1 MQGLLQASRIRRL
14 RCEHTFVPGAP
25 YVELHCHSAYSFLDG
40 ASLPEELVLAAARQG
55 HDALALTDHDGVYG
69 AMEFAHAAA
78 AHGIRA
84 IHGAEVT
91 VRVDPSGVLLPPA
104 DMEPDPATRRH
115 LTLLVKDAR
124 GWENLCRLLTRAHAH
139 TRDHPRRVRT
149 APWVH
154 VADVCELHEGLV
166 CLSGCADHGVE
177 EEPTLKVLRD
187 AFGPEDLY
195 VELQRRYLRGDRERG
210 RRRERLAHRLGL
222 RCVATGDVHAHS
234 KERAL
239 LQDALVAIRRHT
251 TLDASEPARR
261 GNHSHV
267 LATPRA
273 MVARLEDHPEAVAE
287 TVRLAERLRFDL
299 TQDLGYHYPGAEDA
313 EAGRR
318 LAAVCDAAF
327 QERFPHGHRHRRK
340 ARERLDEELALIGR
354 LDLPGFFVLHH
365 EILELAREVAFE
377 VRGRDG
383 SSPRAV
389 LPPGR
394 GRGSSVSSVVCY
406 LTGLSHVDPIE
417 SGLSLG
423 RFLNDDVSGVPDIDL
438 DFPRDVR
445 AELIPRVHQRYGTD
459 RAALVAAFPTYR
471 ARGAIREIGAALGL
485 PAAELERVARSSEG
499 WSGHGVADDIAMALG
514 DTPRADDDVPYP
526 TTHPGDPGHPSRR
539 EERAGGREAWGDG
552 GVPMVVG
559 GGMPDGPGVLDTRDA
574 PEGLPVQLDRPPR
587 NRWEWLA
594 KLSSL
599 AHGLPRHLS
608 QHPGGMVV
616 ATRPL
621 VACCPV
627 VPASMAG
634 RQMVMWDKDS
644 CSDAGFLKID
654 LLGLGMLSS
663 VERCVELIS
672 DRRGEQV
679 DLSRIP
685 LDDPETF
692 GTIQRAET
700 TGVFQI
706 ESRAQMGSLL
716 RTRPET
722 LEDLTIQVAIV
733 RPGPIQG
740 GAVNPY
746 IERRQRQRQDPT
758 YEPPYLHPSL
768 KPVMEETLGTIIFQD
783 QVIDAAMA
791 FAGFTAGQAEG
802 LRRAMSRKRSQ
813 EAIDAHYE
821 RFVQGAM
828 ETHGDVT
835 PEVAQRV
842 WEMIRGFSG
851 FGFPKAH
858 GAAFGLLAYQST
870 WLRVHYG
877 PEFLCSLLDE
887 QPMGFYPPDAL
898 IHDAQ
903 RRGITVLPP
912 DVRVSRDVCTVEDD
926 GAVRVGLGYIK
937 GVRAEDVAALV
948 AEREAHGPWASLAD
962 MAGRLGSG
970 LPSLERLAWSGAC
983 DGLAGDEGIPAAR
996 RRRAALWRV
1005 GAVSAGRRVAA
1016 GTQLALGLESVEEPS
1031 LSPMSAWERLI
1042 ADYDTTAL
1050 TTGIHPLALLRER
1063 LSGRGVVAS
1072 GELGRLRHG
1081 TPVRVGGLV
1090 LARQRPGSAKGVVF
1104 LLLEDEL
1111 GTVNLVIPPAVYT
1124 RERLAVRTEPLVVA
1138 EGRLERHPSAGGQI
1152 NVVVRRI
1159 RALDDVMP
1167 EAAQEGARQVTR
1179 LQRLSP
1185 EELERWR
1192 QEQASQGLV
1201 AVGGGVAVPAGGGRD
1216 GLSVAAGGGTGSGG
1230 GSGSG
1235 GWAGSSGASG
1245 PGRGV
1250 GRLSPVGP
1258 GGGSG
1263 GTGGGRGGTGGGRGG
1278 PGGGPVGP
1286 GGLGAPRHPAGGPRP
1301 LEEGEGGPEHEDDPG
1316 SFHEVA
1322 PSALNF
1328 GRGRSR

>member
-1 MQGLLQASRIRRL
+1 MSS
-14 RCEHTFVPGAP
+14 AP
-25 YVELHCHSAYSFLDG
+25 FVELHCHSAFSFLDG
-40 ASLPEELVLAAARQG
+40 ASLPEELVLAAQRQG
-55 HDALALTDHDGVYG
+55 HHALALTDHDGVSG
-69 AMEFAHAAA
+69 SMEFAHAAA
-78 AHGIRA
+78 AAGLRA
-84 IHGAEVT
+84 LHGAELT
-91 VRVDPSGVLLPPA
+91 IRVDPQGPPLPPA

-124 GWENLCRLLTRAHAH
+124 GWANLCRLLTRAHEH

-149 APWVH
+149 APWVTIG
-154 VADVCELHEGLV
+154 DVCDMHEGLV

-177 EEPTLKVLRD
+177 EPETLMGLRD

-195 VELQRRYLRGDRERG
+195 VELQRRYLRGDKEQG

-222 RCVATGDVHAHS
+222 RCVATGNVHAHS

-267 LATPRA
+267 LASPRA
-273 MVARLEDHPEAVAE
+273 MVARLQDHPEAVAE
-287 TVRLAERLRFDL
+287 TVRLAERLEFDL
-299 TQDLGYHYPGAEDA
+299 TKHLGYSYPGAEDL
-313 EAGRR
+313 EAGRE
-318 LAAVCDAAF
+318 LAGICDAAF
-327 QERFPHGHRHRRK
+327 AARYPEGHRHRTE
-340 ARERLDEELALIGR
+340 ARARLDDELALIGR

-365 EILELAREVAFE
+365 EILQLARDVAVE
-377 VRGRDG
+377 VRGR
-383 SSPRAV
+383 SAARAV

-394 GRGSSVSSVVCY
+394 GRGSSVSSIVCY
-406 LTGLSHVDPIE
+406 LTGLSHVDPVA

-438 DFPRDVR
+438 DFPRDIR
-445 AELIPRVHQRYGTD
+445 HALIPRVHERFGTE

-485 PAAELERVARSSEG
+485 PAAELERVARASEG
-499 WSGHGVADDIAMALG
+499 WSGHGVAGDIAMTLG
-514 DTPRADDDVPYP
+514 HEGAHVAGPGGPFGTVGPEGPYP
-526 TTHPGDPGHPSRR
+526 STHPGDPGHPSRR
-539 EERAGGREAWGDG
+539 DERATAHRDFGDG
-552 GVPMVVG
+552 GEAFPVTG
-559 GGMPDGPGVLDTRDA
+559 DFAGGMPPGWHPAYVAGGPMGGRGAPGHPGYPGDADGRTLQDPWGVPGGGVLDTRDMPA
-574 PEGLPVQLDRPPR
+574 GLPPDLDRPPR

-608 QHPGGMVV
+608 QHSGGMVV

-621 VACCPV
+621 VDCCPV
-627 VPASMAG
+627 VPAAMAG

-672 DRRGEQV
+672 DRRGEQI

-685 LDDPETF
+685 LDDHETYE
-692 GTIQRAET
+692 TIRAADT

-716 RTRPET
+716 RTQPEN

-746 IERRQRQRQDPT
+746 IERRQRQREDPSFRV
-758 YEPPYLHPSL
+758 PYLHPSL
-768 KPVMEETLGTIIFQD
+768 EEPLGRTLGTIIFQD
-783 QVIDAAMA
+783 QVIDVSMA

-802 LRRAMSRKRSQ
+802 LRRAMSRKRSK
-813 EAIDAHYE
+813 EALEAHFE
-821 RFVQGAM
+821 AFVAGAQA
-828 ETHGDVT
+828 THDGVT
-835 PEVAQRV
+835 EELARQV
-842 WEMIRGFSG
+842 WDMVRGFSG

-877 PEFLCSLLDE
+877 EEFLCSLLDE

-898 IHDAQ
+898 VHDAQ
-903 RRGITVLPP
+903 RRGITVRAP
-912 DVRVSRDVCTVEDD
+912 DVSVSRDHCTVEED
-926 GAVRVGLGYIK
+926 GAVRIGLGYVR
-937 GVRAEDVAALV
+937 GVRAEDVAQLV
-948 AEREAHGPWASLAD
+948 AERDAHGPWRSLTD
-962 MAGRLGSG
+962 MVGRLGGG

-983 DGLAGDEGIPAAR
+983 DGLAAADGVEPAR
-996 RRRAALWRV
+996 TRRAALWRV
-1005 GAVSAGRRVAA
+1005 GAVAPGKRVAA
-1016 GTQLALGLESVEEPS
+1016 GTQLALGLEAPEQPD
-1031 LSPMSAWERLI
+1031 LAAMTAWDRLI
-1042 ADYDTTAL
+1042 ADYETTAL
-1050 TTGIHPLALLRER
+1050 TTGDHPLALLRER
-1063 LSGRGVVAS
+1063 LDDHRMATSGDLR
-1072 GELGRLRHG
+1072 RIRHG
-1081 TPVRVGGLV
+1081 SPVRVGGLV

-1111 GTVNLVIPPAVYT
+1111 GTVNLVIPPAVYA

-1138 EGRLERHPSAGGQI
+1138 EGRLERHPAAGGQI
-1152 NVVVRRI
+1152 NVLVRRI
-1159 RALDDVMP
+1159 RALDEAVP
-1167 EAAQEGARQVTR
+1167 EARRHAEREVTR
-1179 LQRLSP
+1179 LHRMTP

-1192 QEQASQGLV
+1192 QQQAERGLV
-1201 AVGGGVAVPAGGGRD
+1201 AVGGGVAPGAGGAAGSRGPGR
-1216 GLSVAAGGGTGSGG
+1216 GSAGGGTGRGAG
-1230 GSGSG
+1230 GSGDG
-1235 GWAGSSGASG
+1235 GVV
-1245 PGRGV
+1245 PLR
-1250 GRLSPVGP
+1250 P
-1258 GGGSG
+1258 GGDGVQ
-1263 GTGGGRGGTGGGRGG
+1263 
-1278 PGGGPVGP
+1278 PGGF
-1286 GGLGAPRHPAGGPRP
+1286 R
-1301 LEEGEGGPEHEDDPG
+1301 
-1316 SFHEVA
+1316 EVA